1 MWALA
6 QAKALCGAS
15 WESLRY
21 IDSVNEQQFGIEIKV
36 LREKKHLSARDLAS
50 AVGLSPSQISRLESG
65 QRRMDAVL
73 LSKIARALDVHPSHF
88 FGGFDDLLPAPREIA
103 PEADG
108 LKDRPVLVSSAPSQ
122 LGRLIRAERRRRH
135 LTAEEL
141 AQRIGKGKAY
151 VQDLESARTDL
162 VTGEVLTKIAKV
174 LKLDPDHLLEAQRNE
189 IRDLRRSLRRLERA
203 HTERTL
209 GDLETEGVGIGR
221 RGLPLVEG
229 PDGGLPTLFDKGV
242 PEGKIV
248 DYLHIP
254 GLRIQTGFAVIWRG
268 EAMRSTSTPSFEPG
282 DLLVFH
288 GDRDARHQELVL
300 AVLEGESLFRRL
312 FLDAKG
318 RVRLQPLNHDFPPQ
332 VVDREEVIE
341 LFPLGAHLHT
351 L

>member
-1 MWALA
+1 
-6 QAKALCGAS
+6 
-15 WESLRY
+15 
-21 IDSVNEQQFGIEIKV
+21 VNETQFGIEIKL
-36 LREKKHLSARDLAS
+36 LREKKRLSARELAS

-65 QRRMDAVL
+65 QRRVDAVL

-88 FGGFDDLLPAPREIA
+88 FGGFEDLLPSRGDAQD
-103 PEADG
+103 PEP
-108 LKDRPVLVSSAPSQ
+108 LKERPVLVSSAPSQ
-122 LGRLIRAERRRRH
+122 LGKLIRAERRRRH

-209 GDLETEGVGIGR
+209 GDLESQGAGVSK

-229 PDGGLPTLFDKGV
+229 PDGGLPLHFDKGV
-242 PEGKIV
+242 PEGRIV
-248 DYLHIP
+248 DYLHVP
-254 GLRIQTGFAVIWRG
+254 GLRIQSGFAVVWRG
-268 EAMRSTSTPSFEPG
+268 ETMRSASAPSFEPG
-282 DLLVFH
+282 DLLVFN

-300 AVLEGESLFRRL
+300 AVMEGQSLFRRL

-318 RVRLQPLNHDFPPQ
+318 RVRLQPLNLDFPPR
-332 VVDREEVIE
+332 VVDREEVQE
-341 LFPLGAHLHT
+341 LFPLGAHLHA